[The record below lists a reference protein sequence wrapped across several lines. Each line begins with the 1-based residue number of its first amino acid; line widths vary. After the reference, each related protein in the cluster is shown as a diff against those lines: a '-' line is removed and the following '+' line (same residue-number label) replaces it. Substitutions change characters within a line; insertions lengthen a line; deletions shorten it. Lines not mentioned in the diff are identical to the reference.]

1 MFQQLLESNAVRKP
15 RVGGSL
21 VSTVAHAGL
30 IAAALALTT
39 QRARERP
46 APDPILRFTEVIP
59 PPSPSTAVHGSR
71 ASAVAT
77 AASILQPA
85 IAVLPIMLDITVG
98 IVSPDLT
105 RPVTDADDFRTR
117 GGPGGNV
124 TDGIGTRSGPGE
136 GGAWLVDQVDKP
148 VIMMPGVATPN
159 YPPMLRS
166 AGIAGGVLVEF
177 VVDTLGRIE
186 PGSSRVV
193 QSDHDLF
200 TNAVREVM
208 PRLRFMPAEARGHKV
223 RQLVRL
229 PFRFD
234 VNPESQSDM
243 VLASDDRAI
252 ESRTLTPD

>member
-1 MFQQLLESNAVRKP
+1 
-15 RVGGSL
+15 
-21 VSTVAHAGL
+21 
-30 IAAALALTT
+30 
-39 QRARERP
+39 
-46 APDPILRFTEVIP
+46 
-59 PPSPSTAVHGSR
+59 
-71 ASAVAT
+71 
-77 AASILQPA
+77 
-85 IAVLPIMLDITVG
+85 
-98 IVSPDLT
+98 
-105 RPVTDADDFRTR
+105 
-117 GGPGGNV
+117 
-124 TDGIGTRSGPGE
+124 
-136 GGAWLVDQVDKP
+136 VDKP

>member
-39 QRARERP
+39 QRAQERAAP
-46 APDPILRFTEVIP
+46 APILRYTEVIP

-77 AASILQPA
+77 AARILRPTIA
-85 IAVLPIMLDITVG
+85 ILPVMLDITVG
-98 IVSPDLT
+98 IASPDLT
-105 RPVTDADDFRTR
+105 RPVTDAKDFGPR
-117 GGPGGNV
+117 GGHGGDGN
-124 TDGIGTRSGPGE
+124 GIGTSAGPGD

-159 YPPMLRS
+159 YPAMLRS
-166 AGIAGGVLVEF
+166 AGIEGGVLVEF
-177 VVDTLGRIE
+177 VVDTLGRVE

-200 TNAVREVM
+200 TNSVREVM

-234 VNPESQSDM
+234 VNPESQSGM
-243 VLASDDRAI
+243 
-252 ESRTLTPD
+252 